1 MQHDSNILKLRW
13 AMSDHAHEV
22 RSVKFDLSDM
32 TGEDKLGFQ
41 RSTQPYRHYEKT
53 LDPNDQ
59 HPGSFYSN
67 LINSTRTVKPE
78 FIFDDVHGKE
88 SVKKKLNRYNFS
100 QI

>member
-1 MQHDSNILKLRW
+1 
-13 AMSDHAHEV
+13 MSDHAHKV
-22 RSVKFDLSDM
+22 RSVKFDLSDV

-41 RSTQPYRHYEKT
+41 RSTQPYRHYEQT

-67 LINSTRTVKPE
+67 LINSTKPAKPE
-78 FIFDDVHGKE
+78 FIVDYIHAKE
-88 SVKKKLNRYNFS
+88 SVKKKKKNHSSFS